1 MIRRLPARAS
11 AVPSSAAPT
20 GEAVRFR
27 TGLSMPE
34 TYEVQTAEHKA
45 DKPDTGYGP
54 MQVINLSLKTPDGTV
69 KQAEWFTKKSSSVP
83 QPGVQLVGEIRSG
96 QYGLRFKKVA
106 SAAFGP
112 RPEDPQRQKRIVRQH
127 SQEMAVRTL
136 ALFNDLDILDASQMG
151 TRELFDL
158 IKKTTDWFEKDV
170 ESAAS

>member
-1 MIRRLPARAS
+1 VWQVVES
-11 AVPSSAAPT
+11 DPSSPS
-20 GEAVRFR
+20 GSVD
-27 TGLSMPE
+27 LMPE
-34 TYEVQTAEHKA
+34 TYQVEAAEHKA

-54 MQVINLSLKTPDGTV
+54 KQIINLSLKGPDGTV
-69 KQAEWFTKKSSSVP
+69 KQAEWFTKASTSVP
-83 QPGVQLVGEIRSG
+83 QPGVQLVGEITSS

-106 SAAFGP
+106 SAASGFGP

-136 ALFNDLDILDASQMG
+136 TLFNHLDILDASQMG